1 MFVRHRLVVAALL
14 GSGAGIFVADTAW
27 AQEIVPSESADA
39 YILVTGGALPDRS
52 ESEEAVVIDRDA
64 LDHIASGRVENALKD
79 IAGLQQFRRSDA
91 RSAHP
96 TSQGMTMRGLGG
108 NAASRVVVIL
118 DGVPITDPFG
128 GWVNWP
134 SIQAGRLGAIQ
145 VRRGGGTLS
154 QGAGAVAGTIQL
166 FSENSPADHAALEG
180 SLFYGSRDSIAAQGI
195 VSGKLGEAG
204 AGLIAAQFERSDG
217 FIPVVAGQRGSADK
231 RAPYQ
236 QGSVVLR
243 GVVDAGASRELQVN
257 LSGFT
262 DERNRGTDF
271 TDNRTIGSDMSLRL
285 VDRGSLPWSAM
296 VYGQVRE
303 MRSGFAS
310 VNADRSVATQTL
322 DQYRVPAT
330 GWGAAFILHPAKGV
344 QLGADARFMSGE
356 SRERYTF
363 VNSSPTRLRR
373 AGGDAR
379 TIGAH
384 VALSYNVFHA
394 LAFDA
399 SARLDHWRISNGV
412 LDERSMAG
420 AVINDIHHPNRDDWE
435 PSASAGLT
443 FRPIGNVRLRASGY
457 TNWRLPTLNELYRP
471 YRVGADAIAANPDL
485 SPERVKGGEI
495 GASFDNGKARMGVTL
510 FANRLDKAIANV
522 TLARGPGVFPG
533 VGFVSGAGTYKQR
546 RNLDAIKAK
555 GVEVDAHMPFAPGWS
570 LGASYAYTDAKVEAS
585 GIAFALDGLRPA
597 QVAKH
602 SGSARL
608 DWAGDKADVFV
619 TMRYSGKQFE
629 DDQNSIRLNDALTF
643 DAGVSVPV
651 VGGLRLDVRGE
662 NLADKRVEAARSS
675 TGIVERATPRTI
687 WLGVSFKR

>member
-1 MFVRHRLVVAALL
+1 MRHKLFVTALL
-14 GSGAGIFVADTAW
+14 GSVAGMLVADAAW
-27 AQEIVPSESADA
+27 AQDSVPNENADI
-39 YILVTGGALPDRS
+39 YILVTGGALSDKS
-52 ESEEAVVIDRDA
+52 ESEEAVVIDRSA

-108 NAASRVVVIL
+108 NAASRVTVTM

-134 SIQAGRLGAIQ
+134 SMQAGRLGAIQ
-145 VRRGGGTLS
+145 VRRGGGMLS
-154 QGAGAVAGTIQL
+154 QGQGAVAGAIQL
-166 FSENSPADHAALEG
+166 FSENSPADHAALES
-180 SLFYGSRDSIAAQGI
+180 SLFYGSRDSITTQGI
-195 VSGKLGEAG
+195 VSGKLGEG
-204 AGLIAAQFERSDG
+204 SAGLIAAQFERSDG
-217 FIPVVAGQRGSADK
+217 FIPIVAGQRGSADK

-236 QGSVVLR
+236 QGSIALR
-243 GVVDAGASRELQVN
+243 GVVDVGASREVQVN

-271 TDNRTIGSDMSLRL
+271 TDSRTIGSDMSLRL

-296 VYGQVRE
+296 IYGQLRE
-303 MRSGFAS
+303 MRSDFTS

-330 GWGAAFILHPAKGV
+330 GWGAAFMLHPAKGV

-363 VNSSPTRLRR
+363 VNGNPTRLRR

-384 VALSYNVFHA
+384 AALSYHFSPA
-394 LAFDA
+394 LALDA
-399 SARLDHWRISNGV
+399 SARLDHWRISDGV
-412 LDERSMAG
+412 LTEHSMAG
-420 AVINDIHHPNRDDWE
+420 TVINDIHHPNRNGWE
-435 PSASAGLT
+435 PSASAGLA
-443 FRPIGNVRLRASGY
+443 FRPISNVRLRASGY

-485 SPERVKGGEI
+485 RPERVKGGEI
-495 GASFDNGKARMGVTL
+495 GASFDNGNARIGITL
-510 FANRLDKAIANV
+510 FANHLDKAIANV

-533 VGFVSGAGTYKQR
+533 VGFVNAAGTYKQR
-546 RNLDAIKAK
+546 RNLDAIAAK
-555 GVEVDAHMPFAPGWS
+555 GVEVDAHIPLVTGWNF
-570 LGASYAYTDAKVEAS
+570 GASYAYTDAKVEAS
-585 GIAFALDGLRPA
+585 GDALALDGLRPA

-608 DWAGDKADVFV
+608 DWESDKADAFI
-619 TMRYSGKQFE
+619 TARYIGKQFE
-629 DDQNSIRLNDALTF
+629 DDQNSISLDDALTF
-643 DAGVSVPV
+643 DAGISVPV
-651 VGGLRLDVRGE
+651 TGNFQIDLRGE
-662 NLADKRVEAARSS
+662 NLADKRVEATRSS
-675 TGIVERATPRTI
+675 SGIIERASPRTI
-687 WLGVSFKR
+687 WVGVTIRR